1 VARDRRPDLGRDHG
15 LERAVNLF
23 NLAPIPPLDG
33 GAVWGQLSRGQQ
45 WLLAGVV
52 AALVYLTGESMLW
65 LVLLAAVG
73 RAAIARS
80 TAPEDWRTFV
90 AWAALVG
97 VLAGLSALP
106 VPPPGPATGG

>member
-52 AALVYLTGESMLW
+52 AALVYLTGEGFLMRARA
-65 LVLLAAVG
+65 LLRQSSSSTSRSGTFSRRSGAVAGRPDPSARGKAA
-73 RAAIARS
+73 
-80 TAPEDWRTFV
+80 
-90 AWAALVG
+90 
-97 VLAGLSALP
+97 
-106 VPPPGPATGG
+106 